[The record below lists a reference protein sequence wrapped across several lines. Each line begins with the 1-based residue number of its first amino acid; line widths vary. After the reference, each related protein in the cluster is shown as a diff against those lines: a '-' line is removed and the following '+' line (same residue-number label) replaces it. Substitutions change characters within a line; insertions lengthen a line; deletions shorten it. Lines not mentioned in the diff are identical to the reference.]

1 MSKVVESVVPVIE
14 PIVEAENCYL
24 IDIEYIK
31 EGPNWYLR
39 VYADKEGGIDIEDCA
54 RISEKLSEALDQITP
69 DPFPK
74 AYFLEVSSPGAERP
88 LKSEEDI
95 LNAVGEY
102 IHLDYYVPQHGE
114 KFHEGTLLNVTED
127 TFELE
132 VTVKTRVK
140 QLIID
145 REAVSKIRLAI
156 KF

>member
-1 MSKVVESVVPVIE
+1 MSKVIESVIPIIE
-14 PIVEAENCYL
+14 PIVEAEHCYL
-24 IDIEYIK
+24 VDVEYIK

-39 VYADKEGGIDIEDCA
+39 VYADKENGIDIEDCA

-88 LKSEEDI
+88 LKTEADI
-95 LNAVGEY
+95 ANAVGEY

-127 TFELE
+127 SFEIE
-132 VTVKTRVK
+132 VTIKTRVK
-140 QLIID
+140 VLTIQ

>member
-1 MSKVVESVVPVIE
+1 MSKVIESVFPVIE

-24 IDIEYIK
+24 VDIEYIK

-39 VYADKEGGIDIEDCA
+39 VYADKENGIDIEDCA
-54 RISEKLSEALDQITP
+54 RISEKLSEALDQIQP

-88 LKSEEDI
+88 LKTENDI

-102 IHLDYYVPQHGE
+102 IHMDYYVPQFDE
-114 KFHEGTLLNVTED
+114 KFHEGTLLAVTDD
-127 TFELE
+127 TYEIE
-132 VTVKTRVK
+132 ITIKTRKK
-140 QLIID
+140 QLAIKRD
-145 REAVSKIRLAI
+145 AVSKIRLAI